1 MTIAVTGSTGAL
13 GTLVVDALAE
23 HVSLD
28 QVVALARDP
37 QRAAHLGERGAQVRT
52 FDYDRP
58 EDLAAALHDV
68 TDLLLISSNAVGQRV
83 EQHRAVIEAARATG
97 VGRIVYTSA
106 LGASDTSLNPVAP
119 DHVETERLLA
129 DSGLD
134 HVILRNG
141 WYSENYLSEL
151 ENARQYGAVV
161 TSAGDGT
168 VASADRADY
177 AAAAAAVLTTPHAKP
192 VYELSGDTA
201 WTFEELA
208 KTLSAVTGADAEVR
222 HVSPDEHREALRQA
236 GLPEAAIEFVVGID
250 AAIARGEL
258 GATTGELSALIGRP
272 TTPLHD
278 TLAAAE
284 QG

>member
-13 GTLVVDALAE
+13 GTLVIDALAE

-37 QRAAHLGERGAQVRT
+37 QRAAHLSERGVHVRA

-58 EDLAAALHDV
+58 EHLTAALEGV

-83 EQHRAVIEAARATG
+83 DQHRAVIDAARAAG
-97 VGRIVYTSA
+97 VRRIVYTSV
-106 LGASDTSLNPVAP
+106 LGASDTSFNPVAP

-129 DSGLD
+129 ASGLD

-141 WYSENYLSEL
+141 WYNENYLGEL
-151 ENARQYGAVV
+151 ESARQLGAVV
-161 TSAGDGT
+161 TSAGEGT
-168 VASADRADY
+168 VASAARADY
-177 AAAAAAVLTTPHAKP
+177 AAAAAAVLTTPDAKP

-201 WTFEELA
+201 WTFDELA
-208 KTLSAVTGADAEVR
+208 KTLSTVTGADVEVR
-222 HVSPDEHREALRQA
+222 RMSPDEHREALRQA
-236 GLPEAAIEFVVGID
+236 GVPEGAIEFVVGVD

-258 GATTGELSALIGRP
+258 GVTTGELGALIERP
-272 TTPLHD
+272 TTPLEQ
-278 TLAAAE
+278 TLETAGRA
-284 QG
+284 